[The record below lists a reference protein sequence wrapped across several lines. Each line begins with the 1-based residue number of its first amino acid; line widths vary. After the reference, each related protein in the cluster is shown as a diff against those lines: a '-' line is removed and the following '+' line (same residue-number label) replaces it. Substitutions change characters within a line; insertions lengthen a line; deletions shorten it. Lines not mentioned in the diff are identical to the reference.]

1 MYNIFYLLNVPIFFS
16 DCLHIEFQELVST
29 GDGDYRL
36 VYAINGQIPG
46 PEIVV
51 MEGDMVSLFNLN
63 LEVIRLNAY
72 G

>member
-1 MYNIFYLLNVPIFFS
+1 MIFFS
-16 DCLHIEFQELVST
+16 DCLEFLELVST

-51 MEGDMVSLFNLN
+51 TEGDMVSLLLSNLN
-63 LEVIRLNAY
+63 AVVICLNAY
-72 G
+72 E

>member
-1 MYNIFYLLNVPIFFS
+1 MYNIFYLLNLPIFFS
-16 DCLHIEFQELVST
+16 NCLHIELQELVST